1 MATKPGPKGRQE
13 RNFKV
18 ALLVALGK
26 TRAQIQAVQPVGN
39 STFTDLLKDA
49 AFQELVG
56 WIKTHLPETTP
67 EIPGPKT
74 PTTAG
79 SPSPDLK
86 TLASKTLQAVSRG
99 LDSEDP
105 RTALQAAS
113 LFLQNY
119 VGGDTI

>member
-1 MATKPGPKGRQE
+1 MATKSGPKGRQE

-39 STFTDLLKDA
+39 STFSDLLKDSG
-49 AFQELVG
+49 FQSLVG
-56 WIKTHLPETTP
+56 WIKAHLPETTP
-67 EIPGPKT
+67 EIPGSKT
-74 PTTAG
+74 PATAG
-79 SPSPDLK
+79 SPSPSLQ

-99 LDSEDP
+99 LDAEDP
-105 RTALQAAS
+105 RIALQAAS

-119 VGGDTI
+119 VGDSTL